1 MKPAVVFADPE
12 ALVVEYLTNA
22 WAARSEPFKPSKVST
37 DFPSSPLKDNDTRIQ
52 VDLELGNADDYPI
65 TERAQVR
72 VVCHAPRGKRTDV
85 KALASITQALMYTH
99 PGDEDVAGVL
109 IPTGRSDV
117 TVDPATQNL
126 MVWFLAR
133 VVLKAT
139 PLNP

>member
-12 ALVVEYLTNA
+12 AAVVGYLTTA
-22 WAARSEPFKPSKVST
+22 WAGRAESFKPTKVAT
-37 DFPSSPLKDNDTRIQ
+37 EYPSSQLAGSDTRIQ

-72 VVCHAPRGKRTDV
+72 VTCHAPRGKRSDV
-85 KALASITQALMYTH
+85 KALASTTQGLMYAH
-99 PGDEDVAGVL
+99 PGDGDVAGVF
-109 IPTGRSDV
+109 IPTGRSNV
-117 TVDPATQNL
+117 IVDPATQNI

-139 PLNP
+139 PLAP